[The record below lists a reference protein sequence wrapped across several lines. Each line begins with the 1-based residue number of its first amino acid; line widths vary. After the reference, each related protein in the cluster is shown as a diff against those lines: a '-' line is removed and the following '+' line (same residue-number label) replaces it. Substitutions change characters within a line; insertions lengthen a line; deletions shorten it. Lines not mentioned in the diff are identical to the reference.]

1 MSDKADPVEQLG
13 KELAADHTIDK
24 ATRPRHFDSIAAA
37 MQADPPLK
45 QGDTAEDAESGTRY
59 EFDGEEFRAID
70 AEPESADSEPA
81 TEPDAPVVIGD
92 FDSFD
97 AVREFAESECVALVP
112 GCLAVVNGALV
123 RLNGKGD
130 FVTVLSDIVAEY
142 ELPGL
147 HNEAHER
154 EMQEVERVV
163 LGAAFESGSL
173 LGDLRDLVLGL
184 YKSQRVLWS
193 GRSQAEQRDLA
204 KQVEGQC
211 KTILRKVARVVAEG
225 ETIAVQGKL
234 EKYSHGGSAFD
245 LKLSAASDEGSA
257 LELFRMVG
265 HEVVIVSAD
274 SERFMNADEPVVDLD
289 EPGLPLDEADELD
302 EADDADEAEPVSDD
316 DSDLA
321 GDEADD
327 ERPADER
334 GAEAASEHAESV
346 KANDPEPGD
355 YEARQN
361 PDDDFEEASDEELA
375 AQRDRGQG
383 DKTAQADYIG
393 PREPLDAVPG
403 ESWIDTSSDDERPK
417 FKNPN
422 GRWYL
427 KPPRDEELEE
437 WRASQAEADEADAE
451 DAFPDSPEA

>member
-70 AEPESADSEPA
+70 TDSESADSESAPEPA
-81 TEPDAPVVIGD
+81 EPVVIGD

-97 AVREFAESECVALVP
+97 AVRDFAESECVPLVP

-130 FVTVLSDIVAEY
+130 FVTVLSDLVAEY

-437 WRASQAEADEADAE
+437 WRASQAKADEADAE